1 MSTRNFGKAI
11 DRLIAKKDLT
21 GEETLA
27 FFSAVMDNEENDMN
41 QGAFLAALT
50 AKGATAEEIAAIWH
64 VVYEKDT
71 MKVEPLVNAPLVENS
86 GTGMDKIK
94 TFNIST
100 AASVVAAACG
110 AAMARHGARAI
121 TSSCGTVD
129 VAEAIGINV
138 ETECERISESIE
150 RCGIGLFNGMSAKVH
165 PCGLGRILSQCS
177 FGTVLNIAA
186 SLANPVKPQFG
197 VRGVN
202 DPQMIDDVA
211 AIMKGIGYQ
220 SAVVLHGLQADGS
233 LGIDEASTM
242 GKTVFT
248 KVEASGNISRNEFYP
263 EDFGLKRACP
273 SDIATSG
280 SVEKEAKR
288 LVRILSGKQEG
299 FDCDIVLLNAAMI
312 LYVTNLSAT
321 IEDGMS
327 LASNAL
333 YEGKAYD
340 KLVQWLC
347 FQGEDNNVDQ
357 AVNRLEAIERAM

>member
-1 MSTRNFGKAI
+1 MSTKNFGRAI
-11 DRLIAKKDLT
+11 DRLIAKENLT
-21 GEETLA
+21 GEETYA
-27 FFSAVMDNEENDMN
+27 FFSAVMDNEETEMN

-50 AKGATAEEIAAIWH
+50 AKGATADEIAAIWN

-71 MKVEPLVNAPLVENS
+71 VKVEPSISAPLAENS

-129 VAEAIGINV
+129 VAEAIGIHV
-138 ETECERISESIE
+138 ETECEKVGESIE
-150 RCGIGLFNGMSAKVH
+150 QCGIGLFNGMSAKVH

-186 SLANPVKPQFG
+186 SLANPVRPSFG

-202 DPQMIDDVA
+202 DPNMIDDVA

-220 SAVVLHGLQADGS
+220 RAVVLHGYQSDGS

-242 GKTVFT
+242 GKTAIAEVDRNG
-248 KVEASGNISRNEFYP
+248 KISRNEFYP

-273 SDIATSG
+273 QDIATSG
-280 SVEKEAKR
+280 SVEREAKR
-288 LVRILSGKQEG
+288 LVEVLSGKREG
-299 FDCDIVLLNAAMI
+299 LDCDVVLLNAALI

-321 IEDGMS
+321 IEDGLS

-333 YEGKAYD
+333 YEGKAYE
-340 KLVQWLC
+340 KLAQWLC
-347 FQGEDNNVDQ
+347 AQGEVNAEQ
-357 AVNRLEAIERAM
+357 AVSHLEAVQRAM